1 MILRRIV
8 NFCKLP
14 PTVLRLRG
22 SLADNFYSIIR
33 FRRQTD
39 TGRNFRTLCMK
50 RLATMTTDNEEMAT
64 QLNALNA
71 LLEDPH
77 PNDDDWSVDL
87 LYTLESIYEIALYP
101 DAPFSAGSR
110 TNFSIAA

>member
-1 MILRRIV
+1 
-8 NFCKLP
+8 
-14 PTVLRLRG
+14 
-22 SLADNFYSIIR
+22 
-33 FRRQTD
+33 
-39 TGRNFRTLCMK
+39 MK
-50 RLATMTTDNEEMAT
+50 RLATMTIDNEVMAT

-87 LYTLESIYEIALYP
+87 LYTLESIYEIALHP
-101 DAPFSAGSR
+101 DVPFSAGSR